1 MCGKVQFDCNLL
13 QEWELTSNTFQGGLK
28 AVIWTDV
35 IQSFV
40 MYGSI
45 LAVCIKGTLD
55 VGGLGVVLQRNEESG
70 RLNAPE

>member
-1 MCGKVQFDCNLL
+1 LFLK
-13 QEWELTSNTFQGGLK
+13 GGLK
-28 AVIWTDV
+28 AVVWTDV

-45 LAVCIKGTLD
+45 IAVCIKGTID
-55 VGGLGVVLQRNEESG
+55 VGGLGVVIQRNAENG

>member
-1 MCGKVQFDCNLL
+1 MRLL
-13 QEWELTSNTFQGGLK
+13 DIHTHASTHKITYILKGGLK

-35 IQSFV
+35 IQSFL

-45 LAVCIKGTLD
+45 LVICIKGTLD
-55 VGGLGVVLQRNEESG
+55 VGGIEVVLQRNRDSG